1 MSNTF
6 PNFLLKSDITVR
18 HSVVSLPTDSALHWQ
33 VKRFRAKK
41 FLVRASSSMNMTLA
55 FAVSIIFLV
64 WRDREL
70 VYRRAVHERRI
81 THIRRTAFISRC
93 HDECFA

>member
-18 HSVVSLPTDSALHWQ
+18 HSVVSLPTNSTLHWH

-55 FAVSIIFLV
+55 FAVSMSG
-64 WRDREL
+64 RTYCDDG
-70 VYRRAVHERRI
+70 RAGESPKNI
-81 THIRRTAFISRC
+81 
-93 HDECFA
+93 

>member
-18 HSVVSLPTDSALHWQ
+18 HSVVSLPTTSTLHWQ

-41 FLVRASSSMNMTLA
+41 FLVRASSSINMTLA
-55 FAVSIIFLV
+55 FAVSNIFVV
-64 WRDREL
+64 WREREL
-70 VYRRAVHERRI
+70 VY
-81 THIRRTAFISRC
+81 T
-93 HDECFA
+93 

>member
-1 MSNTF
+1 MRRNNVKSGSGRIISNTF

-18 HSVVSLPTDSALHWQ
+18 HSVVSLPTNSTLHWQ
-33 VKRFRAKK
+33 VKRLRTKK

-64 WRDREL
+64 WREREL
-70 VYRRAVHERRI
+70 VY
-81 THIRRTAFISRC
+81 T
-93 HDECFA
+93 

>member
-1 MSNTF
+1 MSNTL
-6 PNFLLKSDITVR
+6 PNFLLKSDIAVR

-64 WRDREL
+64 WREREL
-70 VYRRAVHERRI
+70 VYTYSGGARCTKWRAR
-81 THIRRTAFISRC
+81 
-93 HDECFA
+93 